1 MPYELYG
8 KSKEVPE
15 EVINIK
21 ALIFS
26 VSFESHTDQQLV
38 ECEEGADCSV
48 RAPAFVQLT
57 AGLSRGKAMME
68 SLNLRSPFLQRS
80 TISCASSMSSRNGTT

>member
-15 EVINIK
+15 EVINVK

-38 ECEEGADCSV
+38 ECEEGADLSV
-48 RAPAFVQLT
+48 RAPAVVKLT
-57 AGLSRGKAMME
+57 AGLSRRKAMME
-68 SLNLRSPFLQRS
+68 SLSPRSPFFQRS
-80 TISCASSMSSRNGTT
+80 TIWCASLMSSRNGTT